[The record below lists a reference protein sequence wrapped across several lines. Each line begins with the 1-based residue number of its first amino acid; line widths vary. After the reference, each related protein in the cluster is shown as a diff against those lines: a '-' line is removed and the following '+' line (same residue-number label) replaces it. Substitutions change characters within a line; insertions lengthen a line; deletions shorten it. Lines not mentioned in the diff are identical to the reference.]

1 MAWSA
6 DYMLSSREDIEVV
19 RYNTVADLVM
29 ALRFKKIDKAAMER
43 PFAVEVLNCVDGLRI
58 IDETIATDGL
68 VFAVNNERE
77 DLLNE
82 LNEFFSR
89 FKESKEKKE
98 LFERLNSTEGYEY
111 HKI

>member
-98 LFERLNSTEGYEY
+98 LFERLNST
-111 HKI
+111 